1 MQQRKTGSTKNY
13 EKQDTHFFNQDIYGR
28 PIFCFDF
35 FTTETQ
41 RAQRKDFF
49 RKRKLCVLC
58 ASVVKEKG
66 HPFFQPR
73 YLWEEIKD
81 THFYLLT
88 FILFNEELECG
99 CNNEKQE
106 TKNRTPIFFN
116 QDIYGCPIF
125 FLFSI
130 FFSPC
135 KPTIST
141 GAPTPGT

>member
-1 MQQRKTGSTKNY
+1 MTEPGRLSEKKIKDKEIKDKEIKDTHFYLLTFILFNEELECGCNN

-66 HPFFQPR
+66 HPFF
-73 YLWEEIKD
+73 
-81 THFYLLT
+81 
-88 FILFNEELECG
+88 
-99 CNNEKQE
+99 
-106 TKNRTPIFFN
+106 N
-116 QDIYGCPIF
+116 QDIYGCTIF
-125 FLFSI
+125 FFFQSRYLWASYFLF
-130 FFSPC
+130 
-135 KPTIST
+135 
-141 GAPTPGT
+141 

>member
-66 HPFFQPR
+66 HPFF
-73 YLWEEIKD
+73 
-81 THFYLLT
+81 
-88 FILFNEELECG
+88 
-99 CNNEKQE
+99 
-106 TKNRTPIFFN
+106 N

-125 FLFSI
+125 FY
-130 FFSPC
+130 FFHLVNQPF
-135 KPTIST
+135 PQ
-141 GAPTPGT
+141 AH

>member
-1 MQQRKTGSTKNY
+1 MMWPNPGGCPRKEIK
-13 EKQDTHFFNQDIYGR
+13 
-28 PIFCFDF
+28 
-35 FTTETQ
+35 
-41 RAQRKDFF
+41 
-49 RKRKLCVLC
+49 
-58 ASVVKEKG
+58 
-66 HPFFQPR
+66 
-73 YLWEEIKD
+73 EIKD

-99 CNNEKQE
+99 CNNEKQD
-106 TKNRTPIFFN
+106 THFFN

-125 FLFSI
+125 FFYGCPIFLFSI